1 MPFWLGFEDF
11 YEGFEI
17 INLTKIFFS
26 LFFKLFE
33 IMYRKYQ
40 KASCII
46 CSDNIRFSLIHI

>member
-1 MPFWLGFEDF
+1 MPFRFGFEDF

>member
-1 MPFWLGFEDF
+1 MPFRLGFEHF

-40 KASCII
+40 KASLSVAIT
-46 CSDNIRFSLIHI
+46 SDLI